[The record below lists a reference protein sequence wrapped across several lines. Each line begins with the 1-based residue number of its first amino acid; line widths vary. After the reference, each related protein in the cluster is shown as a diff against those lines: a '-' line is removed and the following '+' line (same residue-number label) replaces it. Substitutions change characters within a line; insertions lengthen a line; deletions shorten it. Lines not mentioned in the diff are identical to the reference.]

1 MTEPLDSSLP
11 QGSLNVTPEAAGY
24 LKESGTWGRFLA
36 IVGFVMIGLIVVVG
50 LFAGALLGELG
61 APMGISGG
69 FFSVI
74 YLLIGV
80 FYFFP
85 TWYLFKFAT
94 NARDAIARKDAQAL
108 TTSLENLKSMFK
120 FMGILM
126 IVILGLYAIVIVF
139 GLAGALM

>member
-50 LFAGALLGELG
+50 IFAGALLGELG

-120 FMGILM
+120 FMGIFM
-126 IVILGLYAIVIVF
+126 IVILGIYAIALVF

>member
-69 FFSVI
+69 FFSLI